1 MPMTGNDA
9 RLYKRLLLYVKPYW
23 RTFLIAIVSML
34 VLAISDPVIPALIKP
49 MLDGAFIEKDPATM
63 KWVPILFVVLFA
75 VRGFAAYANG
85 VALFW
90 VSNKVVMDLR
100 QEMFVRIL
108 SLPSSYYDDHS
119 SGSLLSKFT
128 FDVTQIKEAATN
140 AITTIVRDSL
150 SIVGLLGWM
159 FYIDWKLTL
168 VAMVSAPFIATVIL
182 IIRKRLRKMSRK
194 VQGSMADI
202 NHVLVECINGHK
214 LVKLYDG
221 KEQEI
226 RRFQEVTNA
235 NRRYSMKFAMAAVA
249 SSPMI
254 QLITAIALAII
265 IYIAIQNASVD
276 NIEVGE
282 FTSFFAAM
290 AMLLNPLKRLARVN
304 EHLQKGLAACESVF
318 ALLDHLVEPDVGK
331 QTLERVKG
339 EIEFCNVNFS
349 YDGND
354 KKALNNVSMHIKPG
368 ETIAL
373 VGASGSGKSTIANLV
388 PSFYSVTEGKILLDG
403 KDIKDISLQ
412 SLRQNIAL
420 VSQDIVLFNDTV
432 RNNIA
437 YGNMS
442 GSSEESIIAAARAAH
457 ALEFIEDLHDGFD
470 TIVGEKGLKLSGGQR
485 QRLAIARALLKDAPV
500 LIMDEATS
508 SLDTHSERQIQMA
521 LDEVKEGRTCLII
534 AHRLSTIEKADRIIV
549 IDNGVIVETGTHA
562 ELIKKDGAY
571 ARLHQLQFN
580 I

>member
-9 RLYKRLLLYVKPYW
+9 RLYKRLLRYVIPYW
-23 RTFLIAIVSML
+23 RTFMISIVSML
-34 VLAISDPVIPALIKP
+34 ILALSAPALPALMQP
-49 MLDGAFIEKDPATM
+49 MLDGAFVEKDPVTM
-63 KWVPILFVVLFA
+63 KWIPVLFVLLFTI
-75 VRGFAAYANG
+75 RGLAAYASG
-85 VALFW
+85 VALAW
-90 VSNKVVMDLR
+90 VSSKVIMDLR
-100 QEMFVRIL
+100 QEMFIKIL
-108 SLPSSYYDDHS
+108 SLSSSYYDNQS

-168 VAMVSAPFIATVIL
+168 VAMVCAPFITVVVL
-182 IIRKRLRKMSRK
+182 VIRKRLRKMSRK
-194 VQGSMADI
+194 VQDTMADI
-202 NHVLVECINGHK
+202 NHVLGECINGHK

-221 KEQEI
+221 KEQEVH
-226 RRFQEVTNA
+226 RFQEVINA
-235 NRRYSMKFAMAAVA
+235 NRRYSMKFSMAAAA

-254 QLITAIALAII
+254 QLITSVAIAVI
-265 IYIAIQNASVD
+265 IYISIQKASV
-276 NIEVGE
+276 NEISVGE
-282 FTSFFAAM
+282 FTSFFTAM
-290 AMLLNPLKRLARVN
+290 AMLLNPIKRLAKVN
-304 EHLQKGLAACESVF
+304 ENLQKGLAACESVF
-318 ALLDHLVEPDVGK
+318 ALLDHLIEPDAGK

-339 EIEFCNVNFS
+339 EIEFCGVTFS
-349 YDGND
+349 YEGSDQN
-354 KKALNNVSMHIKPG
+354 ALSNITIHIKPG

-373 VGASGSGKSTIANLV
+373 VGASGSGKSTMANLV
-388 PSFYSVTEGKILLDG
+388 PSFYSVTEGNILLDG
-403 KDIKDISLQ
+403 KNIKDISLK

-420 VSQDIVLFNDTV
+420 VSQDVVLFNDTV

-437 YGNMS
+437 YGNLRD
-442 GSSEESIIAAARAAH
+442 SSEESIIASARAAH
-457 ALEFIEDLHDGFD
+457 ALEFIEDLQDGFD
-470 TIVGEKGLKLSGGQR
+470 TIIGEKGLKLSGGQR

-508 SLDTHSERQIQMA
+508 SLDTHSERQIQLA
-521 LDEVKEGRTCLII
+521 LEEVKEGRTCLII

-580 I
+580 A

>member
-1 MPMTGNDA
+1 MTGNDA

-23 RTFLIAIVSML
+23 RTFMIAIVSML
-34 VLAISDPVIPALIKP
+34 VLAISDPAIPALIKP

-63 KWVPILFVVLFA
+63 KWVPVLFVVLFA

-168 VAMVSAPFIATVIL
+168 VAMVSAPFIAIVIL

-265 IYIAIQNASVD
+265 IYIGIQNASVD
-276 NIEVGE
+276 KIEVGE

-331 QTLERVKG
+331 QTLEGVKG

-354 KKALNNVSMHIKPG
+354 QIALNNVSMHIKHG

-562 ELIKKDGAY
+562 ELIKQDGAY

>member
-34 VLAISDPVIPALIKP
+34 VLAISDPAIPALIKP

-168 VAMVSAPFIATVIL
+168 VAMVSAPFIAIVIL

-354 KKALNNVSMHIKPG
+354 QKALNNVSMHIKPG

-388 PSFYSVTEGKILLDG
+388 PSFYLVTEGKILLDG

>member
-442 GSSEESIIAAARAAH
+442 DSSEESIIAAARAAH

-549 IDNGVIVETGTHA
+549 IDNGIIVETGTHA

>member
-1 MPMTGNDA
+1 MPTTGNDV
-9 RLYKRLLLYVKPYW
+9 RLYKRLLLYVLPYW
-23 RTFLIAIVSML
+23 RIFMISIASML
-34 VLAISDPVIPALIKP
+34 ILAVSDPAIPALIKP
-49 MLDGAFIEKDPATM
+49 MLDGAFVDKDPATM
-63 KWVPILFVVLFA
+63 KWVPILFVLLFA
-75 VRGFAAYANG
+75 IRGLASYANG

-100 QEMFVRIL
+100 QEMFIKIL
-108 SLPSSYYDDHS
+108 TLPSSYYDNQS

-128 FDVTQIKEAATN
+128 YDVIQIKEAATN
-140 AITTIVRDSL
+140 AITTLVRDSL
-150 SIVGLLGWM
+150 AIVGLLGWM
-159 FYIDWKLTL
+159 FYIDWKMTL
-168 VAMVSAPFIATVIL
+168 VAMISAPFITSVIL

-194 VQGSMADI
+194 VQDTMADI
-202 NHVLVECINGHK
+202 NHVLGECINGHK
-214 LVKLYDG
+214 LIKLYDG

-226 RRFQEVTNA
+226 NRFQQVSNA

-254 QLITAIALAII
+254 QLITAIVMAII
-265 IYIAIQNASVD
+265 IYTAIQKAAANE
-276 NIEVGE
+276 IKVGE

-290 AMLLNPLKRLARVN
+290 AMLLNPLKRIARVN

-318 ALLDHLVEPDVGK
+318 ALLDQPAEPDVGK
-331 QTLERVKG
+331 QTLERAKG

-349 YDGND
+349 YQGSNQ
-354 KKALNNVSMHIKPG
+354 KALNNISMHIKSG

-373 VGASGSGKSTIANLV
+373 VGASGSGKSTLANLV
-388 PSFYSVTEGKILLDG
+388 PMFYAGAEGRILLDG
-403 KDIKDISLQ
+403 KEIQDISLH

-420 VSQDIVLFNDTV
+420 VSQEVVLFNDTV

-437 YGNMS
+437 YGS
-442 GSSEESIIAAARAAH
+442 LHGSSEASIIAAARSAH
-457 ALEFIEDLHDGFD
+457 ALEFIEELEQGFD
-470 TIVGEKGLKLSGGQR
+470 TIIGEKGLKLSGGQR

-508 SLDTHSERQIQMA
+508 SLDTHSERQIQLAM
-521 LDEVKEGRTCLII
+521 EKVKEGRTCLII
-534 AHRLSTIEKADRIIV
+534 AHRLSTIENADRIIV
-549 IDNGVIVETGTHA
+549 IDNGAIVETGTHS
-562 ELIKKDGAY
+562 ELIKHNGAY

>member
-34 VLAISDPVIPALIKP
+34 VLAISDPAIPALIKP

-168 VAMVSAPFIATVIL
+168 VAMVSAPFIAIVIL

-457 ALEFIEDLHDGFD
+457 ALEFIEDLQDGFD

-549 IDNGVIVETGTHA
+549 IDNGIIVETGTHT
-562 ELIKKDGAY
+562 ELIKQDGAY

>member
-34 VLAISDPVIPALIKP
+34 VLAISDPAIPALIKP
-49 MLDGAFIEKDPATM
+49 MLDGAFIEKDSATM
-63 KWVPILFVVLFA
+63 KWIPILFVVLFA

-168 VAMVSAPFIATVIL
+168 VAMVSAPFIAIVIL

-457 ALEFIEDLHDGFD
+457 ALEFIEDLHNGFD

-549 IDNGVIVETGTHA
+549 IDNGIIVETGTHT
-562 ELIKKDGAY
+562 ELIKQDGAY

>member
-1 MPMTGNDA
+1 MSTTGNDA
-9 RLYKRLLLYVKPYW
+9 RLYKRLLLYVLPYW

-34 VLAISDPVIPALIKP
+34 VLAISDPAIPALIRP
-49 MLDGAFIEKDPATM
+49 MLDGAFVDKDPATM

-75 VRGFAAYANG
+75 IRGLATYANG

-100 QEMFVRIL
+100 QEMFIRIL
-108 SLPSSYYDDHS
+108 TLPSSYYDNQS
-119 SGSLLSKFT
+119 AGSLLSKFT
-128 FDVTQIKEAATN
+128 YDVIQIKEASTN

-150 SIVGLLGWM
+150 SLVGLLGWM
-159 FYIDWKLTL
+159 LYIDWKMTL
-168 VAMVSAPFIATVIL
+168 VAMIGAPFITLVII

-194 VQGSMADI
+194 VQDTMADI
-202 NHVLVECINGHK
+202 NHVLGECINGHK

-226 RRFQEVTNA
+226 NRFQKVTNA

-249 SSPMI
+249 SSPVI
-254 QLITAIALAII
+254 QLITAIVMAII
-265 IYIAIQNASVD
+265 IYIAIQKAAANE
-276 NIEVGE
+276 IRVGE

-290 AMLLNPLKRLARVN
+290 AMLLAPLKRLARVN
-304 EHLQKGLAACESVF
+304 EHLQRGLAACESVF
-318 ALLDHLVEPDVGK
+318 DLLDHPVEPDVGK
-331 QTLERVKG
+331 QTLGKAKG

-349 YDGND
+349 YQGKDQ
-354 KKALNNVSMHIKPG
+354 KALNNISMHIKPG

-373 VGASGSGKSTIANLV
+373 VGASGSGKSTLANLILM
-388 PSFYSVTEGKILLDG
+388 FYAGAEGRILLDG
-403 KDIKDISLQ
+403 KEIQDISLH

-420 VSQDIVLFNDTV
+420 VSQEIILFNDTV

-437 YGNMS
+437 YGS
-442 GSSEESIIAAARAAH
+442 LHGSSEASIIAAARAAH
-457 ALEFIEDLHDGFD
+457 ALEFIEELEQGFD
-470 TIVGEKGLKLSGGQR
+470 TIIGEKGLKLSGGQR

-508 SLDTHSERQIQMA
+508 SLDTHSERQIQLA
-521 LDEVKEGRTCLII
+521 LEEVKEGRTCLII
-534 AHRLSTIEKADRIIV
+534 AHRLSTIENADRIIV
-549 IDNGVIVETGTHA
+549 IDNGAIVETGTHS
-562 ELIKKDGAY
+562 ELIKQNGAY

-580 I
+580 V

>member
-1 MPMTGNDA
+1 MPQIGSDVH
-9 RLYKRLLLYVKPYW
+9 LYKRLLQYVLPYW

-34 VLAISDPVIPALIKP
+34 VLAISDPAIPALIKP

-63 KWVPILFVVLFA
+63 KWVPVLFVLLFA
-75 VRGFAAYANG
+75 IRGFATYTNG
-85 VALFW
+85 IALFW

-108 SLPSSYYDDHS
+108 SLSSSYYDEYS
-119 SGSLLSKFT
+119 SGTLLSKFT
-128 FDVTQIKEAATN
+128 YDVTQIKEAATN
-140 AITTIVRDSL
+140 AVTTLVRDSL
-150 SIVGLLGWM
+150 AIIGLLGWM

-168 VAMVSAPFIATVIL
+168 FAMVSGPFITIVFMV
-182 IIRKRLRKMSRK
+182 IRKRLRKMSRK
-194 VQGSMADI
+194 VQDSMADI
-202 NHVLVECINGHK
+202 NHVLGECINGHK

-221 KEQEI
+221 TEQEI
-226 RRFQEVTNA
+226 NRFQKVSNA

-254 QLITAIALAII
+254 QLITAIVMAII
-265 IYIAIQNASVD
+265 IYIAIEKAALDQ
-276 NIEVGE
+276 IEVGE

-304 EHLQKGLAACESVF
+304 EHLQRGLAACESVF
-318 ALLDHLVEPDVGK
+318 TLLDHLVEPDVGK
-331 QTLERVKG
+331 QVLERVKG

-354 KKALNNVSMHIKPG
+354 QKALNNVSMHIKPG

-373 VGASGSGKSTIANLV
+373 VGASGSGKSTMANLV

-420 VSQDIVLFNDTV
+420 VSQDVVLFNDTV

-437 YGNMS
+437 YGNLS
-442 GSSEESIIAAARAAH
+442 GSSEASIIAAASAAH
-457 ALEFIEDLHDGFD
+457 ALEFIEDLQDGFD

-508 SLDTHSERQIQMA
+508 SLDSHSERQIQLA
-521 LDEVKEGRTCLII
+521 LDKVKEGRTCLII

-549 IDNGVIVETGTHA
+549 IDRGVIVETGTHV
-562 ELIKKDGAY
+562 ELIKQDGVY

-580 I
+580 V

>member
-34 VLAISDPVIPALIKP
+34 VLAISDPAIPALIKP

-354 KKALNNVSMHIKPG
+354 QKALNNVSMHIKPG

-442 GSSEESIIAAARAAH
+442 DSSEESIIAAARAAH

-549 IDNGVIVETGTHA
+549 IDNGIIVETGTHA

>member
-34 VLAISDPVIPALIKP
+34 VLAISDPAIPALIKP

-168 VAMVSAPFIATVIL
+168 VAMVSAPFIAIVIL

-354 KKALNNVSMHIKPG
+354 QKALNNVSMHIKPG

-412 SLRQNIAL
+412 SLRHNIAL

-442 GSSEESIIAAARAAH
+442 DSSEESIIAAARAAH